1 LNLANEADLAAYL
14 SKSSSL
20 NVSQNSEFN
29 WNDKE
34 KKKKVSIKG
43 WTCYALSLIPD
54 NFFIFGSGLSNE
66 KADMTSVKESIVSY
80 KGKSLTINQVL
91 IPGSSVKGAL
101 AHRVAFYYNMITN
114 GNKVGKENEA
124 VRTLFGCEKKGNQES
139 SRGQVLIS
147 DVLRNLNTSTI
158 FNHVCID
165 RFTGGAMEGFLF
177 NEEVT
182 YGENQNFTL
191 KISVENNALKDVN
204 VKKALES
211 ALYDLCNG
219 LLPLGGSTNR
229 GHGCFTGT
237 LTKKEEQD
245 ENRN

>member
-1 LNLANEADLAAYL
+1 LNLAHEADLAAYL

-34 KKKKVSIKG
+34 KKKNVSITG
-43 WTCYALSLIPD
+43 WTSYALSLKPD

-66 KADMTSVKESIVSY
+66 KADMTSVKERIVSY

-139 SRGQVLIS
+139 SRGRVLIS

-182 YGENQNFTL
+182 YGGNQNFTL

-204 VKKALES
+204 VKSALEA
-211 ALYDLCNG
+211 ALHDLCNG

-245 ENRN
+245 GNNN